1 MDYNDD
7 QIIYE
12 DVIACVIE
20 KFSTPLIVFI
30 FFPKLDHGHVKNK

>member
-7 QIIYE
+7 HIIYE
-12 DVIACVIE
+12 EFIAFVIE
-20 KFSTPLIVFI
+20 NFFTPLIVFI